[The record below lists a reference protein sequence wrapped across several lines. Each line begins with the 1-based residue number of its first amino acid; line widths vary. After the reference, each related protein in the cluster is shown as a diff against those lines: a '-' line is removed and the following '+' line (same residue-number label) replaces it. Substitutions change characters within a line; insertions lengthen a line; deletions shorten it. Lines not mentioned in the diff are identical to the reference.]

1 MPQIQVC
8 SNDLV
13 FSKVYNKLIKPAH
26 KILGKNLHYI
36 NSVASSSTTDVTIS
50 LNNVRPEIVVWDVQD
65 CYVQ

>member
-13 FSKVYNKLIKPAH
+13 FSKVYNKLIKPEH

-36 NSVASSSTTDVTIS
+36 NSAHSSSTTDVTIS